1 MMSNWLTGASS
12 ECENA
17 STCKKPTPMDE
28 INNPCMDK
36 GIQTTGEPINWSL
49 RQKCEKMNSEELES
63 MVREANRVLT
73 ERKNE
78 RANRLIETV
87 CIALNELKKMGN
99 VSFSFDCDECYI
111 HDILDEVDFFDKDMF
126 KIR

>member
-1 MMSNWLTGASS
+1 MSNYHWLTGEEMVPPS
-12 ECENA
+12 ERDYA
-17 STCKKPTPMDE
+17 PAA
-28 INNPCMDK
+28 DK
-36 GIQTTGEPINWSL
+36 DSMKDKNIKTNGEPINWSL

-78 RANRLIETV
+78 RANMLIKTV
-87 CIALNELKKMGN
+87 CVALNELKGMGN

-111 HDILDEVDFFDKDMF
+111 HDILDEVDFFDKNMF